1 MAVSQRC
8 SLDERQ
14 SLTSSESRALSYYY
28 SGVVQNANG
37 SYTIYEAGYQV
48 WFSKQIYPAC
58 SNHFVEMATI
68 GEWWCAESIDD
79 RLALPRGAWQFRC
92 PGARSRSNGYVTQAC
107 SLSKAVIPITQKK
120 PMSFDTPIGPCLF
133 VQQTHIKQKIIEK
146 KFLVYSVV
154 EHKRC

>member
-1 MAVSQRC
+1 MQPWWKTKLDFFGESGFVILLFRC
-8 SLDERQ
+8 G
-14 SLTSSESRALSYYY
+14 TK
-28 SGVVQNANG
+28 QNANG

-107 SLSKAVIPITQKK
+107 SLSKAVIPITQKNRWVLIR
-120 PMSFDTPIGPCLF
+120 PSGLVCSFSR
-133 VQQTHIKQKIIEK
+133 HILSK
-146 KFLVYSVV
+146 KLSRKNFLCTASWNTNVA
-154 EHKRC
+154 KTW

>member
-1 MAVSQRC
+1 MQPWWKTKLDFFGESGFVILLFRC
-8 SLDERQ
+8 G
-14 SLTSSESRALSYYY
+14 TK
-28 SGVVQNANG
+28 QNANG